1 MTAIAH
7 STSDSAVTR
16 GARIGL
22 LQVSL
27 AGVLWG
33 TGGLAVHVIREA
45 EPMSVVSISAWRML
59 IGAVALLVAV
69 AVARQLGDL
78 RALVRRRPW
87 HVLLIGAATATYQ
100 ALYFAA
106 IVWVGVTV
114 STVVS
119 LGIAPVIV
127 TIVESVRRRTRPS
140 RGDLLVLAAALVGLV
155 LVSVSA
161 GSAGGDRPM
170 LGILAS
176 LGSGTAYALTTV
188 VGHGLAQ
195 ATPALSLATA
205 STSVGALVLAPL
217 AVVAGVGG
225 GALAD
230 PVVSGTLVYLGV
242 LTMGLAYLLFYAGL
256 RTAPGSSAAIAT
268 LLEPL
273 TAAVLAALL
282 LDERLGAA
290 GVLGGVLILAAVAGL
305 GRKPATVPDVS
316 PAP

>member
-1 MTAIAH
+1 M
-7 STSDSAVTR
+7 SASPA
-16 GARIGL
+16 GAARLGL
-22 LQVSL
+22 LQICV
-27 AGVLWG
+27 AGILWG

-45 EPMSVVSISAWRML
+45 ESMSVVTISAWRML
-59 IGAVALLVAV
+59 IGAVFLLVAV
-69 AVARQLGDL
+69 TAVRQLGDL
-78 RALVRRRPW
+78 RTVVRRHPGRVALVG
-87 HVLLIGAATATYQ
+87 VATATYQ

-106 IVWVGVTV
+106 VVAVGVTV

-119 LGIAPVIV
+119 LGLAPVVV
-127 TIVESVRRRTRPS
+127 TVVESLRRRRAPG

-161 GSAGGDRPM
+161 GSAGGPHPT
-170 LGILAS
+170 LGVLAS
-176 LGSGTAYALTTV
+176 IGSGTAYALTTL

-195 ATPALSLATA
+195 HTPPLSLATA
-205 STSVGALVLAPL
+205 STTVGALALAPL
-217 AVVAGVGG
+217 TLVTGVGA
-225 GALAD
+225 GALGD
-230 PVVSGTLVYLGV
+230 PAVGLTLVYLGV

-290 GVLGGVLILAAVAGL
+290 GVLGGALILAAVAGL
-305 GRKPATVPDVS
+305 GREPEVP
-316 PAP
+316 PPG

>member
-1 MTAIAH
+1 M
-7 STSDSAVTR
+7 SP
-16 GARIGL
+16 RIGL
-22 LQVSL
+22 AQICL

-33 TGGLAVHVIREA
+33 TGGLAVHVIRDA
-45 EPMSVVSISAWRML
+45 EPLSVVTISAWRML
-59 IGAVALLVAV
+59 IGAAFLLVAV
-69 AVARQLGDL
+69 AAVRQLGDL
-78 RALVRRRPW
+78 RSLVRAHPW
-87 HVLLIGAATATYQ
+87 RVLLVGVATATYQ

-106 IVWVGVTV
+106 VVAVGVTV

-119 LGIAPVIV
+119 LGLAPVVV
-127 TIVESVRRRTRPS
+127 TVVESIRRRRAPGS
-140 RGDLLVLAAALVGLV
+140 VDLLVLAAALVGLV

-161 GSAGGDRPM
+161 GSAGGPHPM
-170 LGILAS
+170 LGVLAS
-176 LGSGTAYALTTV
+176 IGSGTAYALTTI
-188 VGHGLAQ
+188 VGHTLAQ
-195 ATPALSLATA
+195 ETPPLSLATA
-205 STSVGALVLAPL
+205 STTVGAIALVPL
-217 AVVAGVGG
+217 MLVTGFGVD
-225 GALAD
+225 ALGD
-230 PVVSGTLVYLGV
+230 PEVGLTLVYLGV

-305 GRKPATVPDVS
+305 GRRPATVADVS

>member
-1 MTAIAH
+1 MPT
-7 STSDSAVTR
+7 TS
-16 GARIGL
+16 ARASLGL
-22 LQVSL
+22 LQISL

-45 EPMSVVSISAWRML
+45 EPLSVVTISAWRML
-59 IGAVALLVAV
+59 IGAVALLAMVAL
-69 AVARQLGDL
+69 ARQLGDL
-78 RALVRRRPW
+78 RELVRRRPGR
-87 HVLLIGAATATYQ
+87 VVVIGVATATYQ

-106 IVWVGVTV
+106 VVWVGVTV

-119 LGIAPVIV
+119 LGLAPLIV
-127 TIVESVRRRTRPS
+127 TLVESVRRRRAPGST
-140 RGDLLVLAAALVGLV
+140 DVLILAAALVGLV

-161 GSAGGDRPM
+161 GSAGGPHPV
-170 LGILAS
+170 LGVLAS
-176 LGSGTAYALTTV
+176 IGSGTAYALTTV

-195 ATPALSLATA
+195 STGPLCLATA
-205 STSVGALVLAPL
+205 STSVGALALAPL
-217 AVVAGVGG
+217 AVGAGVGG
-225 GALAD
+225 GALTD
-230 PVVSGTLVYLGV
+230 PVVAGTLVYLGV
-242 LTMGLAYLLFYAGL
+242 LTMGIAYLLFYAGL
-256 RTAPGSSAAIAT
+256 RTAPGSSAVIAT

-305 GRKPATVPDVS
+305 GRRPATALDVS